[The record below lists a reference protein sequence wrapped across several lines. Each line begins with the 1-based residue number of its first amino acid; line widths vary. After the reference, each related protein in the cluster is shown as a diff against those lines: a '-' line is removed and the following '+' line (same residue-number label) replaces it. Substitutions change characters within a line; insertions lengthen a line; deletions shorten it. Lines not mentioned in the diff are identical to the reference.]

1 MLNSEGQDPQL
12 PPRLWISTCR
22 DASSGHLTVARE
34 NSSTPHQTRPRP
46 LSLTGLEAK
55 CYATPDASGKP
66 ASRPAGL
73 ISTLLRI
80 QGGILRAHSAP
91 A

>member
-1 MLNSEGQDPQL
+1 MCSTQRVKTR
-12 PPRLWISTCR
+12 RLLRGCVIWSFDRCT
-22 DASSGHLTVARE
+22 E

-73 ISTLLRI
+73 ISTLPHS
-80 QGGILRAHSAP
+80 QGGIARAH
-91 A
+91 